1 MALMHAFMAGYTSI
15 EAALLRTLRML
26 SEAEPNGPD
35 WHAVLLRRVCT
46 EAPDRPAILE
56 ADVCK
61 GLDELRRFRHVAMHV
76 YEDFEPQRAQRAVNA
91 ARGVLPRLKPSLETF
106 KAVIDPD

>member
-1 MALMHAFMAGYTSI
+1 MDASSVEWRSSMYPFWQKDAAGGGVHPINS
-15 EAALLRTLRML
+15 AQ
-26 SEAEPNGPD
+26 
-35 WHAVLLRRVCT
+35 
-46 EAPDRPAILE
+46 
-56 ADVCK
+56 
-61 GLDELRRFRHVAMHV
+61 GLDELRRFRHVAMYV